1 MKRRI
6 MIVVAIIVATL
17 NGTMI
22 ARAQT
27 PEGRQAC
34 MNDAFQFCQEF
45 IPDRERVFGCL
56 VAHRNVISTACHAV
70 MVRSL
75 PADTPPPRK
84 QRLPAKI
91 AKARPTV
98 PAAKSAKHKATVAK
112 RSAETSSK
120 QVGGPLSLAPAKL
133 GSPASR

>member
-6 MIVVAIIVATL
+6 MLVVAVIL
-17 NGTMI
+17 NGTMV

-56 VAHRNVISTACHAV
+56 VAHRNVISAACHAV
-70 MVRSL
+70 MVPSL
-75 PADTPPPRK
+75 PVDPPPPKK
-84 QRLPAKI
+84 QHLQAKT
-91 AKARPTV
+91 AKAKGVVPLAKRP
-98 PAAKSAKHKATVAK
+98 KDKATVAK
-112 RSAETSSK
+112 RSAKTSSK
-120 QVGGPLSLAPAKL
+120 QVSGPLSLTSTKL

>member
-1 MKRRI
+1 MERKI
-6 MIVVAIIVATL
+6 MLVVAIIL
-17 NGTMI
+17 NGTMV

-56 VAHRNVISTACHAV
+56 VAHRNVISAACHAV
-70 MVRSL
+70 MVPSL
-75 PADTPPPRK
+75 PAELPSPKK
-84 QRLPAKI
+84 QRLQTKT
-91 AKARPTV
+91 AKAKHALAQP
-98 PAAKSAKHKATVAK
+98 KSAKDKATVAK
-112 RSAETSSK
+112 RSAKTSPK

-133 GSPASR
+133 GPPASR

>member
-6 MIVVAIIVATL
+6 MLVVTIIL
-17 NGTMI
+17 NGTTI
-22 ARAQT
+22 ARAQS

-56 VAHRNVISTACHAV
+56 VAHRNVISAACHAV
-70 MVRSL
+70 MVPSL
-75 PADTPPPRK
+75 PADPSPPKK
-84 QRLPAKI
+84 QRLPAKT
-91 AKARPTV
+91 AKAKPAV
-98 PAAKSAKHKATVAK
+98 PAAKSAKHKAIVAK
-112 RSAETSSK
+112 RSAKTSSK